1 MQKIINFTG
10 AQGTGKTTILK
21 ALQQDPAFKE
31 FDFVTEVVRNFVKE
45 KGLKIN
51 QDGTTQTQELLF
63 QAYSDSLEKKTSYV
77 SDRCIIDV
85 CAYTEDGCARNKKDP
100 AWRALLQ
107 EQFNEVKSLKEKLG
121 YVFYFPIEFPLVNDG
136 VRSMNEEYQE
146 WIDKYICNV
155 LQLCDIP
162 YTVVSG
168 TVEQRIRT
176 IKSKVFNW

>member
-1 MQKIINFTG
+1 MQKAINFTG

-21 ALQQDPAFKE
+21 ALQQDPDFKD

-51 QDGTTQTQELLF
+51 RDGTPQTQELLF
-63 QAYSDSLEKKTSYV
+63 QAYSDNLEKQINYI

-85 CAYTEDGCARNKKDP
+85 CAYTEEGATRNSKDRS
-100 AWRALLQ
+100 WKALLQ
-107 EQFNEVKSLKEKLG
+107 EQLNEVKASKEKLG

-146 WIDKYICNV
+146 WIDRYICNV
-155 LQLCDIP
+155 LQLCEIS
-162 YTVVSG
+162 YTTVTG

-176 IKSKVFNW
+176 IKSKVFDW